1 MWPKYRW
8 LKSLTHIKYLSY
20 IQIKNDTKNTKIKT
34 NDKLSYTN
42 NTSARIQEKGSVDEI
57 TLIIQ
62 LN

>member
-1 MWPKYRW
+1 M
-8 LKSLTHIKYLSY
+8 KYLSY